1 MSVAERLI
9 VTVDSTDLDAIITKI
24 NAAKLSG
31 GEGGVDE
38 TTGRLNTLNK
48 QINDTRRAAREAGIN
63 LEDLPV
69 MNRDMRLLLGQ
80 LNIPGFRELS
90 SGFFQTRRGIRA
102 AQMSREAQAL
112 NAAQLAP
119 EIAKQL
125 SIQSMIGYAALILYI
140 VNLIYN
146 FYKQMIKEIE
156 NSRIQY
162 EDMIRRSQDI
172 NHREYVAL
180 SKEQVGF
187 ASWAD
192 QFESRVDSEGYINA
206 IVELVYNKWLSLA
219 PALTEEEKTMLELYY
234 QLTGGSNYKSS
245 EVNP

>member
-38 TTGRLNTLNK
+38 TSRRLNELNK
-48 QINDTRRAAREAGIN
+48 KINDTRRAAREAGIN

-80 LNIPGFRELS
+80 LNIPGFREFS
-90 SGFFQTRRGIRA
+90 AGFYQTRRGVRA
-102 AQMSREAQAL
+102 AQMGREAAGL
-112 NAAQLAP
+112 NAKELAP
-119 EIAKQL
+119 ELAKEL
-125 SIQSMIGYAALILYI
+125 SIQSMIGYAALILYV

-206 IVELVYNKWLSLA
+206 AIELAINKLLA
-219 PALTEEEKTMLELYY
+219 LKPALTEEEKTMLELWYKLTSAGNY
-234 QLTGGSNYKSS
+234 QSS
-245 EVNP
+245 EVDP